1 MRRALAPWLVLAALG
16 GAACTEE
23 GATTAANAAA
33 QATSAPVVA
42 GIDLQDQ
49 GDSFVSLTARAT
61 DPGNKPLT
69 FRWRVDAGQL
79 MQSQGRA
86 VQWKVPTQAG
96 TYEATLEV
104 SNPDGLAAT
113 ASQRFTVSSQGRVA
127 SQGAIEVQTAA
138 GVRGIGFPI
147 PSPLGAVVPNP
158 PTVAANPD
166 ALAPAPGA
174 LSPVLVQPVATPA
187 PRPVPT
193 PPPLQPVV
201 LATPTP
207 PPVVL
212 PASPLPSGSPP
223 PPQAGVPVRPEE
235 VWLPYD
241 AAKIPLASN
250 NWYALHFTSTTRGW
264 IAGARGAVMLYDRTG
279 PEEPALQLRST
290 GIPSWQ
296 ALYQVDFVSDTV
308 GFVSGLGGVIMRTTD
323 GGQTWQD
330 IGPTANLTEVKAMVA
345 SNAQI
350 VTFCDTTGT
359 CYRTEAAN
367 DPNAATV
374 KTSWTLLPTRPG
386 ARPADWPRQINAGT
400 GFRTDPTLFYFVGDG
415 IYRLDVDADPADR
428 WRRVQQLA
436 AAGTPDATDRPGTK
450 DLGDGAITSVASI
463 GVAEIWAGTQGGH
476 LYRSANAN
484 TAAPTF
490 TRLKHYNFRNRED
503 NANGLYHQP
512 LWTITTISPV
522 DTNNVFLAA
531 IGVYDTKDAG
541 ATWRR
546 FPTQAPTSLLD
557 LQVNYEVT
565 GGDVRFR
572 GFGVAS
578 GGGLWVYK

>member
-1 MRRALAPWLVLAALG
+1 MRRTLTLWLVVAAL
-16 GAACTEE
+16 GAACTDE
-23 GATTAANAAA
+23 GTPTTTSTATALANA
-33 QATSAPVVA
+33 PVIV
-42 GIDLQDQ
+42 GIDVRDQ

-61 DPGNKPLT
+61 DPGNKALT

-79 MQSQGRA
+79 SQNQGRT

-96 TYEATLEV
+96 TYEATLEA
-104 SNPDGLAAT
+104 SNSDGLTAT
-113 ASQRFTVSSQGRVA
+113 ASQRFTVNSQGRVA
-127 SQGAIEVQTAA
+127 TQGAIEVRTAA
-138 GVRGIGFPI
+138 GVRGAGFPI
-147 PSPLGAVVPNP
+147 PSPLGAIVPNP
-158 PTVAANPD
+158 PTVATNPN
-166 ALAPAPGA
+166 APGPSPGA
-174 LSPVLVQPVATPA
+174 LTPPLAQPVATPA
-187 PRPVPT
+187 PRPAPTVPL
-193 PPPLQPVV
+193 LQPVV
-201 LATPTP
+201 LATATP

-212 PASPLPSGSPP
+212 PPSPLPATSPP
-223 PPQAGVPVRPEE
+223 PPEGGVPVRPRE

-241 AAKIPLASN
+241 AAKIPLSAN
-250 NWYALHFTSTTRGW
+250 NWYALDFTSNTRGW
-264 IAGARGAVMLYDRTG
+264 IVGARGGVMLYDRTG
-279 PEEPALQLRST
+279 TEEPALQLRSS

-308 GFVSGLGGVIMRTTD
+308 GFVSGLGGMIMRTTD
-323 GGQTWQD
+323 GGLTWQD
-330 IGPTANLTEVKAMVA
+330 ITPAANLTEIKAMIA
-345 SNAQI
+345 SNAQV

-359 CYRTEAAN
+359 CFRTEAAN
-367 DPNAATV
+367 DPSAATV
-374 KTSWTLLPTRPG
+374 KTSWVQMPTRPG
-386 ARPADWPRQINAGT
+386 DRPADWPRQINAGT

-415 IYRLDVDADPADR
+415 IYRLDVDAAPADR

-436 AAGTPDATDRPGTK
+436 AAGTPDPTDRPGTK
-450 DLGDGAITSVASI
+450 DLGDGAVTSVASI

-484 TAAPTF
+484 AAAPTF

-512 LWTITTISPV
+512 LWTITTLSPV

-531 IGVYDTKDAG
+531 IGVFDTTDAG

-557 LQVNYEVT
+557 LQVNYEIT
-565 GGDVRFR
+565 AGEARFR